1 MSRTKNMINIALH
14 PDILSEYLE
23 TEKELMAFCL
33 AKILID
39 NGYIVNVEVDK
50 NVLQRFEVY
59 QSE

>member
-1 MSRTKNMINIALH
+1 MINIALD

-50 NVLQRFEVY
+50 NVLQGFEVY

>member
-1 MSRTKNMINIALH
+1 MSRTKNMINIALD

-50 NVLQRFEVY
+50 NVLQGFEVY